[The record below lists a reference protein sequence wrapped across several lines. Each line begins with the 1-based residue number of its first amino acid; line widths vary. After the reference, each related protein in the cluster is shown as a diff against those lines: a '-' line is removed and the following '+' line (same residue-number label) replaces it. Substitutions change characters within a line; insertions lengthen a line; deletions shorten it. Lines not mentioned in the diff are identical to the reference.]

1 MSDYRA
7 IAGVSASLRNLLR
20 NRMEAPV
27 DVTIAPPDVTIN
39 GVAGRRLNLYLYE
52 VGENGSL
59 KNQEIPG
66 HGHPS
71 AYGRPPLSLNLRYL
85 FTAHG
90 DNETAADADL
100 VAQQILGDA
109 MRVLHDFAIIT
120 PNLREDDDPTRPRI
134 LDPSLVGE
142 FEQVKVILQP
152 TNLED
157 FSKIWSALPQANFR
171 RSVAY
176 EVSVVQIESR
186 RPGRFPRPVGE
197 PPAGGPRVYVI
208 PFRRPHIADIRVRRQ
223 GDPPGTARPLPYAR
237 AGDTLIIR
245 GRYFASEATGVILGG
260 LEIPLSPQADDRI
273 EVLIPD
279 GTFPSGAAIPEE
291 RRLQP
296 GPQAVEVIVGVGA
309 AALPQAGF
317 PSNPAVFMLV
327 PHVTGQTPSLNTVPR
342 TLTVAGERLFLE
354 TLTGETLVGNAVIA
368 KAAYLSATPT
378 QIVVPLPDT
387 LPAWPVQCLI
397 SGSLAAF
404 PGLIGALDMQV
415 TIGPDGP
422 HTATLATTPLTLP
435 QAARELQTAIRN
447 APGGGPAFRGV
458 RAAAT
463 TAGGQLVIVPGGL
476 GGAVVTTVANTAPST
491 TADQLRLSAGGGGTL
506 VQAYLSGELAP
517 FPVITAGQ
525 PAVDLTIGGIT
536 HTIHLPGRPLTL
548 VDAAA
553 MLEVAVRS
561 AGPEAA
567 FANGQ
572 VTTLANQLL
581 LVPGAAGDV
590 AFGPVAGVDETTA
603 AELQLHVRYLIRVRV
618 NGAES
623 IDDVSVEIPL

>member
-52 VGENGSL
+52 IGENGAL

-71 AYGRPPLSLNLRYL
+71 AYGHPPLSLNLRYL
-85 FTAHG
+85 FTAYG

-142 FEQVKVILQP
+142 FEQVKVTLQP
-152 TNLED
+152 TSLED
-157 FSKIWSALPQANFR
+157 FSQIWSALPQANFR

-176 EVSVVQIESR
+176 EVSVVQIESH
-186 RPGRFPRPVGE
+186 RPRRFPRPVGE
-197 PPAGGPRVYVI
+197 PPAGGPRVYVV

-223 GDPPGTARPLPYAR
+223 GDPPGTERPLPYAR
-237 AGDTLIIR
+237 IGDTLISR
-245 GRYFASEATGVILGG
+245 GRYFASEATRVILGG
-260 LEIPLSPQADDRI
+260 LEIPVLPQADGRI

-279 GTFPSGAAIPEE
+279 DTFPSGAVIPEE

-296 GPQAVEVIVGVGA
+296 GPQSVEVIVGV

-327 PHVTGQTPSLNTVPR
+327 PRVTGQTPSLNTVPR
-342 TLTVAGERLFLE
+342 MLTIAGERLFLE
-354 TLTGETLVGNAVIA
+354 ALTGEALVGNAVISRA
-368 KAAYLSATPT
+368 TYLSANPT

-397 SGSLAAF
+397 SGSLAPF
-404 PGLIGALDMQV
+404 PSLTGALDMQV

-435 QAARELQTAIRN
+435 QAVRELQTAIRN
-447 APGGGPAFRGV
+447 APGGGPAFQGARV
-458 RAAAT
+458 AAT
-463 TAGGQLVIVPGGL
+463 TAGNQVVIVPGGL
-476 GGAVVTTVANTAPST
+476 GDAVVTTVANTAAST
-491 TADQLRLSAGGGGTL
+491 VADQLRLSAAGGGVL

-517 FPVITAGQ
+517 FPVITASQ
-525 PAVDLTIGGIT
+525 PAVNLTIGGIT
-536 HTIHLPGRPLTL
+536 HSIPLPSRPLTL

-553 MLEVAVRS
+553 MLEAAIRS

-567 FANGQ
+567 FANAQ

-590 AFGPVAGVDETTA
+590 AFGPMAGVDETTA
-603 AELQLHVRYLIRVRV
+603 AELQLHVRYLVRVRV